1 MYYDPLIYLE
11 YGLNMAESS
20 ASYFQRHKRWLL
32 PIMILLVA
40 VAIVMVLKATKPTAP
55 SKPVQEK
62 VWTVRVIDAE
72 FGSYAPRL
80 SLYGRIESPASS
92 TLSSSVTADVQ
103 SRYIAEGELAEA
115 GQLLLQLDNRDA
127 TLLLTQRQA
136 DVDRTEAQ
144 IAAEKIRYQADL
156 RALQIEKEL
165 VTISQRTLERYKNL
179 SSRQV
184 ASQNQ
189 LDDARRTRQQQALSL
204 NTRQQAIND
213 HPNRL
218 AQLQAQL
225 QQATALRDSAALDLE
240 RTRIIAPF
248 PGRIASIS
256 VAAGDR
262 VRSGDKL
269 LSIYN
274 TEALEVRAQIPSR
287 FLPLIRQQLAADK
300 TIQAVAALDNQPL
313 QLTLDRL
320 AAAVDGGRV
329 GVDGLF
335 RIAESDYQGEPG
347 RAISLDLHLP
357 EQPQLI
363 ALPPQAIF
371 GTDRVYIVKE
381 NRLQSRAVKRI
392 GDSLDNSGKPRVL
405 VRSSDINT
413 GEQILATQLPNAV
426 SGLLVEVAGTSPLP
440 APEAATAKAE

>member
-1 MYYDPLIYLE
+1 
-11 YGLNMAESS
+11 MAESS
-20 ASYFQRHKRWLL
+20 VSYYQRHKRWLL
-32 PIMILLVA
+32 PIVILLMA

-55 SKPVQEK
+55 SKPVKEK

-103 SRYIAEGELAEA
+103 IRYIAEGELAEA

-136 DVDRTEAQ
+136 DVQRIEAQ
-144 IAAEKIRYQADL
+144 IAAEKVRYQADL
-156 RALQIEKEL
+156 KALQIEKEL

-225 QQATALRDSAALDLE
+225 QQTAALRDSAALDLE
-240 RTRIIAPF
+240 RTRITAPF

-287 FLPLIRQQLAADK
+287 FLPMIRQQLAADK
-300 TIQAVAALDNQPL
+300 TIQAVAKLDNQPL
-313 QLTLDRL
+313 LLTLDRL

-347 RAISLDLHLP
+347 RTISLDMNLP

-371 GTDRVYIVKE
+371 GTDRIYIVKE
-381 NRLQSRAVKRI
+381 NRLQSRAVERI
-392 GDSLDNSGKPRVL
+392 GDSLDNDGKPRVL
-405 VRSSDINT
+405 VRSSDIDS

-426 SGLLVEVAGTSPLP
+426 SGLLVEIAGTRPQPLA